1 MATSTQSVS
10 NINSDTIRIG
20 EWTFH
25 ASLFRLE
32 CGHKVIKL
40 EPRVAKLLSCLADNA
55 GTPVSR
61 ENLMEKVWPGIV
73 VGDEALTNAINK
85 LRKAFGENRQNP
97 RVIETIPKAGYRLIA
112 NVIPVSSAVS
122 RSDEKPV
129 STTESSVKRRWLKNT
144 LPVILIIALI
154 LAAYALWMPFSQDVT
169 SLALPDNQVVFST
182 KPSIAVLPF
191 ENLSQNPEQEYF
203 SDGVTDDIITHLAKN
218 SELRVITRDSSFFY
232 KAESPDLKTIAKKL
246 NVSHI
251 LHGSIRRTGEQ
262 QVINAQLVNVTNGAH
277 IWAEQYSYKATDLF
291 RVENEIAKSVMTAL
305 LNKQQNNSALKP
317 LTMPTRHAQAHDYLL
332 LGRYHFYKF
341 ASKKE
346 NIKARKLFREAI
358 ELDPDYALAYALS
371 GWTYIFEAMNGWSDD
386 RPATLKQA
394 VQLASKAIDMQPE
407 LPLSYYVRG
416 LSYREQGDKYVEA
429 LGEVETALKFD
440 PNNANANV
448 LLASLLYYAGRPVV
462 GLERIKEAMKINPH
476 HPYNYHFHL
485 GQAYFVLRQYE
496 EAMDAFQQGLASNPA
511 AERLRVWLAATYAQS
526 GDIDSA
532 NWEAEQV
539 LSSNPDF
546 SVARMEKSFHFKDP
560 AELKHFTDGL
570 RLAGFK

>member
-1 MATSTQSVS
+1 M
-10 NINSDTIRIG
+10 
-20 EWTFH
+20 
-25 ASLFRLE
+25 
-32 CGHKVIKL
+32 
-40 EPRVAKLLSCLADNA
+40 
-55 GTPVSR
+55 
-61 ENLMEKVWPGIV
+61 
-73 VGDEALTNAINK
+73 
-85 LRKAFGENRQNP
+85 
-97 RVIETIPKAGYRLIA
+97 
-112 NVIPVSSAVS
+112 
-122 RSDEKPV
+122 
-129 STTESSVKRRWLKNT
+129 
-144 LPVILIIALI
+144 
-154 LAAYALWMPFSQDVT
+154 
-169 SLALPDNQVVFST
+169 
-182 KPSIAVLPF
+182 
-191 ENLSQNPEQEYF
+191 
-203 SDGVTDDIITHLAKN
+203 
-218 SELRVITRDSSFFY
+218 VITRDSSFFY
-232 KAESPDLKTIAKKL
+232 KDGNLDLKTIAKKL
-246 NVSHI
+246 NVGHI
-251 LHGSIRRTGEQ
+251 LRGSIRRTGERQ
-262 QVINAQLVNVTNGAH
+262 LINVQLINVINGAH
-277 IWAEQYSYKATDLF
+277 TWAEQYSYTATDLF
-291 RVENEIAKSVMTAL
+291 RVEDEIAKSVMTSL
-305 LNKQQNNSALKP
+305 LNRQQNNSALKP
-317 LTMPTRHAQAHDYLL
+317 LTMPTTHAQAHDYLL

-371 GWTYIFEAMNGWSDD
+371 AWTYIFEAMNGWSDD

-394 VQLASKAIDMQPE
+394 EQLASKAIDMQPE
-407 LPLSYYVRG
+407 LPLSYYIRG

-546 SVARMEKSFHFKDP
+546 SVARMEESFHFKDP
-560 AELKHFTDGL
+560 AELKHFTNGL

>member
-1 MATSTQSVS
+1 MANSTQSVS
-10 NINSDTIRIG
+10 NMNSDTIQIG
-20 EWTFH
+20 EWIFY

-32 CGHKVIKL
+32 CSHKVIKL

-61 ENLMEKVWPGIV
+61 ENLMKKVWPGTV

-85 LRKAFGENRQNP
+85 LRKAFGDERQNP
-97 RVIETIPKAGYRLIA
+97 RVIETIPKAGYRLIT
-112 NVIPVSSAVS
+112 NVEPINSALS
-122 RSDEKPV
+122 RSDEKSR
-129 STTESSVKRRWLKNT
+129 STTESSVIRHWLKNT
-144 LPVILIIALI
+144 FPVVLIFAL
-154 LAAYALWMPFSQDVT
+154 LLVAYALWTPFSRDVT
-169 SLALPDNQVVFST
+169 RSSLPDNQVAFST

-191 ENLSQNPEQEYF
+191 DNLSQNPELEYF

-218 SELRVITRDSSFFY
+218 PELMVITRDSSFFY
-232 KAESPDLKTIAKKL
+232 KDGNLELKTIAKKL
-246 NVSHI
+246 NVGHI
-251 LHGSIRRTGEQ
+251 LRGSIRRTGER
-262 QVINAQLVNVTNGAH
+262 QVINVQLINVINGAH
-277 IWAEQYSYKATDLF
+277 IWAEQYSYTATDLF

-305 LNKQQNNSALKP
+305 LNKQQHNSALKP
-317 LTMPTRHAQAHDYLL
+317 LTMPTTHAQAHDYLL

-346 NIKARKLFREAI
+346 NIKARNLFREAI

-371 GWTYIFEAMNGWSDD
+371 GWTHIFEAMNGWSDD

-394 VQLASKAIDMQPE
+394 EQLASRAIDMQPE

-416 LSYREQGDKYVEA
+416 LSYREQGDKYIEA
-429 LGEVETALKFD
+429 LGEVETALKYD

-496 EAMDAFQQGLASNPA
+496 DAMEAFQQGLSSNPA

-532 NWEAEQV
+532 SWEAEQV

-546 SVARMEKSFHFKDP
+546 SVARMEESFHFKDP

-570 RLAGFK
+570 RLAGFE